1 MTDFSPIGYAGLLAA
16 FRAQGYAAVDFAAVD
31 PGARHLV
38 LRHDIDV
45 WPGYA
50 LPLAEAEAAAG
61 MPAHYFVLVG
71 SDLYNPAAQPH
82 RSLLR
87 RLIALGHRVGLHF
100 DITVH
105 GADAD
110 LDVAAASECRWLE
123 DIAGAAVT
131 MISFHRPAKEWLG
144 NPRTLASRPHTYQP
158 EYFRTI
164 GYCSDSRGAWQS
176 GHPLETEAVRRGRA
190 LQLLTHPVWWQG
202 AGGVVASLDAYL
214 ARRCA
219 EIDAV
224 LAANVTVHQP
234 GHLARILKERE

>member
-1 MTDFSPIGYAGLLAA
+1 MTDFSPFGYAALLAA

-31 PGARHLV
+31 QAARHLV

-61 MPAHYFVLVG
+61 MAAHYFFLVG

-82 RSLLR
+82 RNVLRSLV
-87 RLIALGHRVGLHF
+87 ALGHRVGLHF
-100 DITVH
+100 DTTVH
-105 GADAD
+105 AADAD
-110 LDVAAASECRWLE
+110 LDAAAASECRWLE
-123 DIAGAAVT
+123 DIAGCAVT

-144 NPRTLASRPHTYQP
+144 NPRSLAGRPHTYQP
-158 EYFRTI
+158 HLFQAI

-176 GHPLETEAVRRGRA
+176 GHPLQAEAVRKGSA

-202 AGGVVASLDAYL
+202 AGSAAASLDSYL
-214 ARRCA
+214 AHRCA
-219 EIDAV
+219 EIDQA
-224 LAANVTVHQP
+224 LAANVTVHQA
-234 GHLARILKERE
+234 GRLARILKESV